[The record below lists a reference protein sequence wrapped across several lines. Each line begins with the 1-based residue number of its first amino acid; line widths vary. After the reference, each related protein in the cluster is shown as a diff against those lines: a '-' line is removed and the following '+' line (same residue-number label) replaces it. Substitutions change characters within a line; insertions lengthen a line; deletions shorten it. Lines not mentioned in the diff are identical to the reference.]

1 MACSVTINLP
11 ILISAVHFILSLDA
25 NNALIK
31 YTIKLKNN
39 QTGVL
44 NSSSLTNCS
53 QNGISSIIS
62 RGLGALLGLQCCWFL
77 FLKSINS

>member
-11 ILISAVHFILSLDA
+11 ILISAVLFILSLDA

-44 NSSSLTNCS
+44 NSSSLTNFPWAR
-53 QNGISSIIS
+53 GIIRI
-62 RGLGALLGLQCCWFL
+62 AVLLV
-77 FLKSINS
+77 SVS